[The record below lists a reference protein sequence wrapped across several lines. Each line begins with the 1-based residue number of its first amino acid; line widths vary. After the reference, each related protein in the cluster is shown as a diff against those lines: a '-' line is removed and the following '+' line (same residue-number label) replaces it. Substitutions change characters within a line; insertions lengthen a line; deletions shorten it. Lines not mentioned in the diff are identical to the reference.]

1 MNRTLFA
8 GAAMTALLVQPAPAA
23 DTAPDALPLPRIV
36 SPVVEPAPAP
46 IIEQPPPADP
56 PAASP
61 PTAAST
67 QPPPATAPLP
77 DTIVPPATPATAGA
91 ADSPI
96 AEILEPTWIRRR
108 DMRFP
113 ETIETDRDSF
123 TPAVTTVG
131 RGRLVVETSYSFV
144 DNRRAADTHSYPEY
158 LLRYGILDRVE
169 LRLGF
174 NYETGGAS
182 AGVSGG
188 GSSDFSEIGG
198 TIRESAINYGMK
210 IAVTQQD
217 TWLPESIVIVR
228 GDTPTSGPDHSSQ
241 LTVTY
246 AWGWEML
253 QQWKLDAAIRF
264 RTASE
269 EGDRFELWAPSIV
282 LKIPV
287 AARFNVHAEYF
298 GIFSNN
304 KAADTTQNYIS
315 PGISYFVSPNFEV
328 GTRVGWGM
336 NDQAARFF
344 ANVGAGM
351 RF

>member
-1 MNRTLFA
+1 MKRTLV
-8 GAAMTALLVQPAPAA
+8 AATAL
-23 DTAPDALPLPRIV
+23 TAVLAQSSRASDPSPDALPLPKIV
-36 SPVVEPAPAP
+36 SPVIEPSPV
-46 IIEQPPPADP
+46 ADP
-56 PAASP
+56 PPTAPAAPATGPAAP
-61 PTAAST
+61 PT
-67 QPPPATAPLP
+67 QPAVLP
-77 DTIVPPATPATAGA
+77 MPNAIVPSQPSA
-91 ADSPI
+91 AISDVSGVGSPI
-96 AEILEPTWIRRR
+96 AEVLAPELVRRR
-108 DMRFP
+108 NMRFTD
-113 ETIETDRDSF
+113 TIETDRDSF
-123 TPAVTTVG
+123 TPAVTLVG
-131 RGRLVVETSYSFV
+131 RGRLVVESAYSFI
-144 DNRRAADTHSYPEY
+144 DNRRVEDTHSFPEY

-169 LRLGF
+169 LRLGW

-188 GSSDFSEIGG
+188 ASSDFSETGG
-198 TIRESAINYGMK
+198 PIRESTINYGMK

-217 TWLPESIVIVR
+217 TWLPESIVILR

-246 AWGWEML
+246 AWGWELL

-298 GIFSNN
+298 GVFSNN
-304 KAADTTQNYIS
+304 KAVDSTQNYIS

-336 NDQAARFF
+336 NEQAPRFF